1 MNMQTIAWVKN
12 KIKII
17 DQTELPNK
25 FKYIY
30 IRDLRQLEAAI
41 KTMKIRGAP
50 ALAAAGALGLLLA
63 AQNSRAKNIRQLK
76 SKIEEASKYLAGSR
90 PTAVNLFWG
99 LKRMLR
105 ALEQNKGTSLEK
117 IKYALSQEAKK
128 ILAEDRAI
136 CRQIGEA
143 GWRLIKDNDKILT
156 LCNTGMLATVD
167 YGTALGIIYRA
178 KEKGRR
184 FGVYACETRPLFQGA
199 RLTTWELKKNGIDTT
214 LICDNSAATLMRKKV
229 ISKVFVGADRIAR
242 NGDTANKVGT
252 YNLAVLAKWH
262 TIPFYIAAPI
272 STIDF
277 SAKSGK
283 DIIIEERSDFEV
295 THNFFKRPIAPA
307 GIKVFNPAFDVTPYQ
322 LISGIITEKGLF
334 LPNALKKIRNL

>member
-1 MNMQTIAWVKN
+1 MKIETIAWVKGQ
-12 KIKII
+12 IKII

-25 FKYIY
+25 FKYVY
-30 IRDLRQLEAAI
+30 IRDLRQLETAI

-63 AQNSRAKNIRQLK
+63 AQNSRAKNSRQLK
-76 SKIEEASKYLAGSR
+76 SKIEEAGKYLAGSR

-99 LKRMLR
+99 IKRMLR
-105 ALEQNKGTSLEK
+105 VLEQNKGNSLEK

-128 ILAEDRAI
+128 ILAEDRTI

-143 GWRLIKDNDKILT
+143 GWRLIRDNDKILT

-184 FGVYACETRPLFQGA
+184 FRVYACETRPLFQGA
-199 RLTTWELKKNGIDTT
+199 RLTAWELKKNGIDAT

-229 ISKVFVGADRIAR
+229 ISKVLVGADRIAD

-262 TIPFYIAAPI
+262 AIPFYIAAPI

-283 DIIIEERSDFEV
+283 NIIIEERSGFEV
-295 THNFFKRPIAPA
+295 THNFFKKPIAPS

-322 LISGIITEKGLF
+322 LISGIITEKGLL
-334 LPNALKKIRNL
+334 LPSALKKIRNL